1 MKPQN
6 LFDQKIKAVIRS
18 GIQQGD
24 DQPHAFSVEYEQKK
38 QEILQ
43 QAQRKSIRVTSRS
56 KRRIGIA
63 AIAVA
68 VAAAIPTSVYA
79 ANLVRSTTRVERSGQ
94 YAADLVVQ
102 PQTEQSTTDS
112 TQQLGAQPLEDMGP
126 VKINLSYIPDSF
138 VKGEQGKLTY
148 FNPETPYQGGISVFL
163 WKLEGD
169 DSEFRMAMRSA
180 VDSEELH
187 FNDNVGLYMQRNTV
201 AKNDSIQ
208 MDKDALL
215 HIGNSQYVVEV
226 FGGEDLSKEEM
237 LKVVEGISLTPVADA
252 SQADPADVYQAPQ
265 EEVRAD
271 AGVAESD
278 KLRFD
283 KDDITGVYQIGDT
296 HQEQVVQFESGGP
309 DLPVDVTISNIR
321 IQDNFDGLDSGEI
334 NGPSDYAS
342 YLDADGNLVPNVRTY
357 YEPGD
362 GVNTVDTAIGTKEF
376 QQKIIVADITYTN
389 HTDQVADSICVC
401 PSLFFLQ
408 EDKDSYVEYTLLYDT
423 IASRISIDEVEAK
436 DGKLRLMKNVWWEY
450 DKLPH
455 MLIAGGTGGGKTYF
469 ILTLIEALLHTDS
482 KLYILDPKNA
492 DLADLGSV
500 MANVY
505 YRKEDLLS
513 CIETFYE
520 EMMKRSEDMK
530 LMENYRTGENYA
542 YLGLPAN
549 FLIFDEYVA
558 FMEMLGTKE
567 NAAVLNK
574 LKQIVMLGRQ
584 AGFFL
589 ILACQR
595 PDAKYLGDGIRDQ
608 FNFRVALGRMSEMGY
623 GMMFGE
629 TTKDFFLKQIKGRG
643 YVDVGTSVISEF
655 YTPLVPKGH
664 DFLKEIKKLTDSRQG
679 VQAACEAKAAETD

>member
-408 EDKDSYVEYTLLYDT
+408 EDKDSYVEYDGLNETNTLY
-423 IASRISIDEVEAK
+423 
-436 DGKLRLMKNVWWEY
+436 
-450 DKLPH
+450 
-455 MLIAGGTGGGKTYF
+455 
-469 ILTLIEALLHTDS
+469 TDS
-482 KLYILDPKNA
+482 CLYLQGDFFYYNMGSGNYTVEKNNINHLQPGESATVQLAFAVNA
-492 DLADLGSV
+492 DSLPYAML
-500 MANVY
+500 Y
-505 YRKEDLLS
+505 
-513 CIETFYE
+513 FYW
-520 EMMKRSEDMK
+520 D
-530 LMENYRTGENYA
+530 GGA
-542 YLGLPAN
+542 GL
-549 FLIFDEYVA
+549 
-558 FMEMLGTKE
+558 
-567 NAAVLNK
+567 
-574 LKQIVMLGRQ
+574 
-584 AGFFL
+584 
-589 ILACQR
+589 
-595 PDAKYLGDGIRDQ
+595 
-608 FNFRVALGRMSEMGY
+608 
-623 GMMFGE
+623 
-629 TTKDFFLKQIKGRG
+629 
-643 YVDVGTSVISEF
+643 VDIS
-655 YTPLVPKGH
+655 
-664 DFLKEIKKLTDSRQG
+664 Q
-679 VQAACEAKAAETD
+679 Q

>member
-112 TQQLGAQPLEDMGP
+112 TQQLDAQPLEDMGP

-376 QQKIIVADITYTN
+376 QQKIVVADITYTN

-408 EDKDSYVEYTLLYDT
+408 EDKDSYVEYDGLNETNTLY
-423 IASRISIDEVEAK
+423 
-436 DGKLRLMKNVWWEY
+436 
-450 DKLPH
+450 
-455 MLIAGGTGGGKTYF
+455 
-469 ILTLIEALLHTDS
+469 TDS
-482 KLYILDPKNA
+482 CLSLQGDFFYYNMGSGNYTVEKNNINHLQPGESATVQLAFAVNA
-492 DLADLGSV
+492 DSLPYAML
-500 MANVY
+500 Y
-505 YRKEDLLS
+505 
-513 CIETFYE
+513 FYW
-520 EMMKRSEDMK
+520 D
-530 LMENYRTGENYA
+530 GGA
-542 YLGLPAN
+542 GL
-549 FLIFDEYVA
+549 
-558 FMEMLGTKE
+558 
-567 NAAVLNK
+567 
-574 LKQIVMLGRQ
+574 
-584 AGFFL
+584 
-589 ILACQR
+589 
-595 PDAKYLGDGIRDQ
+595 
-608 FNFRVALGRMSEMGY
+608 
-623 GMMFGE
+623 
-629 TTKDFFLKQIKGRG
+629 
-643 YVDVGTSVISEF
+643 VDIS
-655 YTPLVPKGH
+655 
-664 DFLKEIKKLTDSRQG
+664 Q
-679 VQAACEAKAAETD
+679 Q

>member
-1 MKPQN
+1 MQPVDLMQQ
-6 LFDQKIKAVIRS
+6 LFTR
-18 GIQQGD
+18 
-24 DQPHAFSVEYEQKK
+24 YEQPMYRIAYSILHHPQQAEDAVSETFLKVLEHLDQVQDVNSSK
-38 QEILQ
+38 TKQFLVSITRNTAINLYRRNQREREQSMGMEDLPTELADPHMQVYDFEQRDAVAAMLRGLSPEQQEILILRCYEEFSFREIG
-43 QAQRKSIRVTSRS
+43 AILGIRP
-56 KRRIGIA
+56 
-63 AIAVA
+63 
-68 VAAAIPTSVYA
+68 AAAIPTSVYA

-112 TQQLGAQPLEDMGP
+112 TQQLDAQPLEDMGP

-271 AGVAESD
+271 AGVAESE

-408 EDKDSYVEYTLLYDT
+408 EDKDSYVEYDGLNETNTLY
-423 IASRISIDEVEAK
+423 
-436 DGKLRLMKNVWWEY
+436 
-450 DKLPH
+450 
-455 MLIAGGTGGGKTYF
+455 
-469 ILTLIEALLHTDS
+469 TDS
-482 KLYILDPKNA
+482 CLYLQGDFFYYNMGSGNYTVEKNNINHLQPGESATVQLAFAVNA
-492 DLADLGSV
+492 DSLPYAML
-500 MANVY
+500 Y
-505 YRKEDLLS
+505 
-513 CIETFYE
+513 FYW
-520 EMMKRSEDMK
+520 D
-530 LMENYRTGENYA
+530 GGA
-542 YLGLPAN
+542 GL
-549 FLIFDEYVA
+549 
-558 FMEMLGTKE
+558 
-567 NAAVLNK
+567 
-574 LKQIVMLGRQ
+574 
-584 AGFFL
+584 
-589 ILACQR
+589 
-595 PDAKYLGDGIRDQ
+595 
-608 FNFRVALGRMSEMGY
+608 
-623 GMMFGE
+623 
-629 TTKDFFLKQIKGRG
+629 
-643 YVDVGTSVISEF
+643 VDIS
-655 YTPLVPKGH
+655 
-664 DFLKEIKKLTDSRQG
+664 Q
-679 VQAACEAKAAETD
+679 Q

>member
-1 MKPQN
+1 MLYEVGRPKTW
-6 LFDQKIKAVIRS
+6 
-18 GIQQGD
+18 IQQILLGGD
-24 DQPHAFSVEYEQKK
+24 RLQPVDLMQQLFTRYEQPMYRIAYSILHHPQQAEDAVSETFLKVLEHLDQVQDVNSSK
-38 QEILQ
+38 TKQFLVSITRNTAINLYRRNQREREQSMGMEDLPTELADPHMQVYDFEQRDAVAAMLRGLSPEQQEILQ

-271 AGVAESD
+271 AGVAESE

-408 EDKDSYVEYTLLYDT
+408 EDKDSYVEYDGLNETNTLY
-423 IASRISIDEVEAK
+423 
-436 DGKLRLMKNVWWEY
+436 
-450 DKLPH
+450 
-455 MLIAGGTGGGKTYF
+455 
-469 ILTLIEALLHTDS
+469 TDS
-482 KLYILDPKNA
+482 CLYLQGDFFYYNMGSGNYTVEKNNINHLQPGESATVQLAFAVNA
-492 DLADLGSV
+492 DSLPYAML
-500 MANVY
+500 Y
-505 YRKEDLLS
+505 
-513 CIETFYE
+513 FYW
-520 EMMKRSEDMK
+520 D
-530 LMENYRTGENYA
+530 GGA
-542 YLGLPAN
+542 GL
-549 FLIFDEYVA
+549 
-558 FMEMLGTKE
+558 
-567 NAAVLNK
+567 
-574 LKQIVMLGRQ
+574 
-584 AGFFL
+584 
-589 ILACQR
+589 
-595 PDAKYLGDGIRDQ
+595 
-608 FNFRVALGRMSEMGY
+608 
-623 GMMFGE
+623 
-629 TTKDFFLKQIKGRG
+629 
-643 YVDVGTSVISEF
+643 VDIS
-655 YTPLVPKGH
+655 
-664 DFLKEIKKLTDSRQG
+664 Q
-679 VQAACEAKAAETD
+679 Q